1 MLQEAAFLDPRF
13 KNLAFLSQDENTDT
27 IERLKLKM
35 LRTTSEE
42 PVAHE
47 DCDAESNEIDATESC
62 TEMNELSASNQSQD
76 SQPPKK
82 KHKKDALTTLFED
95 MPTPAENSRFTS
107 EDKIETE
114 LLKYSHEATISYD
127 SNPLEWWKMKYDIY
141 PNMSMQVKKIWSL
154 PASSVKFSQQ
164 LAISLL

>member
-1 MLQEAAFLDPRF
+1 
-13 KNLAFLSQDENTDT
+13 
-27 IERLKLKM
+27 
-35 LRTTSEE
+35 
-42 PVAHE
+42 
-47 DCDAESNEIDATESC
+47 
-62 TEMNELSASNQSQD
+62 MNELSASNQSQD

-95 MPTPAENSRFTS
+95 MPTPSENSRFTS

-154 PASSVKFSQQ
+154 PASSVRSEEIFSTAGNI
-164 LAISLL
+164 LTLKRNRLLPEHVDMLVFLHSSEWC